1 MELQKER
8 DEIMRQY
15 KKHLRENTLQLA
27 LKEDEEQ
34 SRLAEINSL
43 KEKLYK
49 KKEKS
54 RELKRVSLAL
64 CDSS

>member
-1 MELQKER
+1 
-8 DEIMRQY
+8 MRQY

-54 RELKRVSLAL
+54 RELKRVSL
-64 CDSS
+64 CVV